1 MGILKVT
8 LLLGCVTTVLG
19 VTSEILSPLKTSG
32 VDAALIIVPG
42 ADIKGGAYRPLAKH
56 IQETSDL
63 KLWVALLED
72 FPLNLPNPLQ
82 LNGAISQAV
91 SKIKAAGMKTNNVFV
106 AGHSLGGVFV
116 GNYGKSNSKLVKGII
131 LFASYLTK
139 GNKLADYPV
148 PVLTV
153 SGDLDGLTRCTRIA
167 DTFEELK
174 GDVAKRNDAK
184 YRTPVIIMT
193 GVNHGQFA
201 SGTMPSNVLNYDL
214 ASEISATAAFLLISK
229 NTADFM
235 VTSVGTPGSAL
246 TSAKSR
252 LDQAYARTDDFLK
265 PLLDMKRNDVNPQ
278 GSSNWTISAQYLI
291 SGLDKSVLKVTNKE
305 ASQLPF
311 VESKPEV
318 KTASSYESINTHAHL
333 SYANNLMDVSTVMS
347 APDSLDAKLKSK
359 AAVYKA
365 LPKGY
370 KPPSSANVT
379 CLDINKAVPRKS
391 FVFGC
396 YILLCLQEDTFRAF
410 QHTLLLKF
418 QAAWS
423 LALRNSSKLAV
434 KRFQDRKARAM
445 KFAKDQ
451 VFSTGIQ
458 WVLSSASWKETTSDV
473 TFQSTALVS
482 KVDAFPAA
490 FAGMHY
496 CKLLSP
502 YRAMEWIYVDSLR
515 KKAHSKGWLFG

>member
-42 ADIKGGAYRPLAKH
+42 ADIKGGAYRPLARH

-72 FPLNLPNPLQ
+72 FPFNLPNPLQ

-91 SKIKAAGMKTNNVFV
+91 SRIKAAGMKTNNVFV

-139 GNKLADYPV
+139 GNKLADYPI

-153 SGDLDGLTRCTRIA
+153 SGDLDGLTRLTRIA

-174 GDVAKRNDAK
+174 GDVAKRSDAK
-184 YRTPVIIMT
+184 YRTPVIMMT

-201 SGTMPSNVLNYDL
+201 SGTMPSNVLNYDIK
-214 ASEISATAAFLLISK
+214 SEISSTAAHLLISK

-235 VTSVGTPGSAL
+235 VTSIGTAGSAL
-246 TSAKSR
+246 KSAKHR
-252 LDQAYARTDDFLK
+252 LDQAYARTDSFFK
-265 PLLDMKRNDVNPQ
+265 PILDMKRNDVNPQ
-278 GSSNWTISAQYLI
+278 RSSSWTISAQYLI

-305 ASQLPF
+305 ESNLAFP
-311 VESKPEV
+311 VSKPEV
-318 KTASSYESINTHAHL
+318 KTAFSYESINTHSYL

-359 AAVYKA
+359 EAVYKA
-365 LPKGY
+365 LPKSY
-370 KPPSSANVT
+370 KPHSTASKT
-379 CLDINKAVPRKS
+379 CMDINK
-391 FVFGC
+391 
-396 YILLCLQEDTFRAF
+396 E
-410 QHTLLLKF
+410 
-418 QAAWS
+418 AWT
-423 LALRNSSKLAV
+423 LALKQSSRTAV
-434 KRFQDRKARAM
+434 KRFHSMGRSM
-445 KFAKDQ
+445 KFIKDH
-451 VFSTGIQ
+451 VFSTGID
-458 WVLSSASWKETTSDV
+458 WISSSASWKETTSDV

-515 KKAHSKGWLFG
+515 KKARDNSFIFG